1 MSFTR
6 KILVGLVA
14 GIAVGLFFGEDAGIL
29 KWVADGF
36 VKLLQMTVLPYVTV
50 SIVTSLGSLSY
61 EQARTLGL
69 RAGVVLVGLWVI
81 ALLYAFLIPLAF
93 PDIDTATFFSSAL
106 VERRPSFN
114 FVDLYIPSNPFNS
127 LANNVVPAV
136 VLFSVIVGIA
146 LIGVERK
153 QELLDVLRTAV
164 DSLSRATRF
173 IVRLTPYGLFAIAAN
188 AAGTLGVEQLG
199 RLQVYLITYVGV
211 SLLLSLWVLPGLV
224 AALTPVRVR
233 EMFSLTRDALITAFV
248 AGDLF
253 IVLPTLIDASR
264 TLVAR
269 HAPQVKEAVELPD
282 VLVPVSFNFPHTGKL
297 LSLSFIL
304 FAGWFA
310 DAPMALDD
318 YPQLAVTG
326 LLTFFGSLNA
336 AVPFLLDL
344 FRIPADTF
352 QLFLGTGVINSRFGT
367 LVAAVHTLV
376 VAVLGTCAITGMA
389 HVRKGPVLRY
399 LAITALLT
407 VAVIGGA
414 RVLFA
419 GFMRTEY
426 SKDQVL
432 AGMQLRHDGAPATVH
447 RVRVAPDA
455 PEPTAPLLQSIRES
469 GVLRVGYMA
478 DSLPYSFF
486 NAKGDLVGLDIELA
500 HHLASELG
508 VKVEFTPI
516 VREQM
521 AAELEG
527 NCCDI
532 VMSGVAVT
540 TLRASQTL
548 FSAAYLDET
557 FAFVVPDHSRE
568 LFYSWDD
575 IGRLTP
581 LVIAV
586 PNVPYYIDKLREVA
600 PTADLRVIQQDVN
613 RVFDQWD
620 PEVDA
625 LAFAAERGSAWT
637 LRYPKFSVVVPG
649 PNILRVPMAYPIGR
663 HDAAFASFINTW
675 IDLKRKDGTIQSLY
689 DYWILGKSA
698 APRQPRWSII
708 RNVLHWTD
716 R

>member
-1 MSFTR
+1 M
-6 KILVGLVA
+6 
-14 GIAVGLFFGEDAGIL
+14 
-29 KWVADGF
+29 W
-36 VKLLQMTVLPYVTV
+36 
-50 SIVTSLGSLSY
+50 GS
-61 EQARTLGL
+61 A
-69 RAGVVLVGLWVI
+69 
-81 ALLYAFLIPLAF
+81 
-93 PDIDTATFFSSAL
+93 
-106 VERRPSFN
+106 
-114 FVDLYIPSNPFNS
+114 
-127 LANNVVPAV
+127 
-136 VLFSVIVGIA
+136 
-146 LIGVERK
+146 
-153 QELLDVLRTAV
+153 
-164 DSLSRATRF
+164 
-173 IVRLTPYGLFAIAAN
+173 
-188 AAGTLGVEQLG
+188 
-199 RLQVYLITYVGV
+199 
-211 SLLLSLWVLPGLV
+211 LLLSLWVLPGLV

-253 IVLPTLIDASR
+253 IVLPTLVEASR

-269 HAPQVKEAVELPD
+269 HAPQMPEAAELPD

-297 LSLSFIL
+297 LSISFIL

-310 DAPMALDD
+310 DAPMSLRD

-414 RVLFA
+414 RALFA
-419 GFMRTEY
+419 GYLRTEY

-432 AGMQLRHDGAPATVH
+432 AGMHLRRDQTPATVH
-447 RVRVAPDA
+447 RAPVAQGVS
-455 PEPTAPLLQSIRES
+455 ESTAPLLQSIRER

-508 VKVEFTPI
+508 VKVEFMPV

-521 AAELEG
+521 AAELSR
-527 NCCDI
+527 NYCDI

-557 FAFVVPDHSRE
+557 FAFVVPDHARE
-568 LFYSWDD
+568 RFYTWDE
-575 IGRLTP
+575 IRGLTP

-586 PNVPYYIDKLREVA
+586 PNVPYYIDKIREAA
-600 PTADLRVIQQDVN
+600 PNAELRVIHQDVN
-613 RVFDQWD
+613 RVFEQWD
-620 PEVDA
+620 PGVDA

-649 PNILRVPMAYPIGR
+649 PNIMKVPMAYPIGR

-689 DYWILGKSA
+689 DYWVLGKSA

-716 R
+716 G